1 MKFLNIGRLRWVTHI
16 ILFSISIASVLVVSS
31 LKPNVSFTNQI
42 TIAFGYLSFGYLG
55 ITLLIGPWQL
65 LRNKRRRNPVNI
77 NLRRD
82 IGIWA
87 GITGI
92 VHVVFG
98 FQIHL
103 GGDIIRYFFEKDQEG
118 NWQLALNLF
127 GVSNI
132 VGLWGTVVLVVLLV
146 LSNDISLRV
155 MKGKIWKS
163 IQRLNYVLAV
173 LVIAHTIGYQ
183 NVVNREGVMTLLV
196 VSLAIVVLVFQL
208 LGLNVY
214 RRRQQFSSRRAKNAA

>member
-1 MKFLNIGRLRWVTHI
+1 MKFLNIGRLRWVIHI

-31 LKPNVSFTNQI
+31 LKPTISFINQM
-42 TIAFGYLSFGYLG
+42 TIAFGYLSLGYLG
-55 ITLLIGPWQL
+55 VTLLIGPWQL
-65 LRNKRRRNPVNI
+65 LRNKHRRNPVNI

-92 VHVVFG
+92 AHVVFG

-132 VGLWGTVVLVVLLV
+132 VGLSATVVLVLLLV

-155 MKGKIWKS
+155 MKGKIWKN

-173 LVIAHTIGYQ
+173 LVIAHTFGYQ

-196 VSLAIVVLVFQL
+196 IFIAIAVLVFQV
-208 LGLNVY
+208 LGLNLY
-214 RRRQQFSSRRAKNAA
+214 RRRQQFGSRRAKNTP

>member
-1 MKFLNIGRLRWVTHI
+1 MRVLNIGRIRWITQIV
-16 ILFSISIASVLVVSS
+16 LSVGSIASIMLVSYV
-31 LKPNVSFTNQI
+31 KPQLPLANQI
-42 TIAFGYLSFGYLG
+42 TVALGYTSLIYLG

-82 IGIWA
+82 VGIWV

-92 VHVVFG
+92 AHVVFG

-103 GGDIIRYFFEKDQEG
+103 GGDIIRYFFEKDQQG

-132 VGLWGTVVLVVLLV
+132 VGLWATVVLVLLLV
-146 LSNDISLRV
+146 LSNDVSLRV
-155 MKGKIWKS
+155 MKGKIWKNL
-163 IQRLNYVLAV
+163 QRLNYVLAV

-183 NVVNREGVMTLLV
+183 NVVNREGIMTLLV
-196 VSLAIVVLVFQL
+196 ISTTIVVLVFQL
-208 LGLNVY
+208 LGLNLY
-214 RRRQQFSSRRAKNAA
+214 RRRQQLGSSRAKNDA